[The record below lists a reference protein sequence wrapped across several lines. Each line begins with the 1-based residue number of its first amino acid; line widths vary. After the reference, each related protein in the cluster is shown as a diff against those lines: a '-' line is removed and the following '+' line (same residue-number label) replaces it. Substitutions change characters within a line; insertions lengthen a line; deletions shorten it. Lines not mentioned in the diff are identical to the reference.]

1 MSSVDETIGKL
12 NILVAYPYLKPDM
25 IEKIRAAGPSVRFVL
40 DSGAFTAWKSGK
52 PIALDDYCK
61 FIEKLPIVPW
71 KYFTLDVI
79 GDPHGS
85 MKNYEIMLKRG
96 FAPVP
101 IFTRG
106 EDPSVLED
114 YYKHSDIVGIGGLV
128 GTPKNKAFI
137 NGIMQRVRNRRVH
150 WLGFTNIE
158 FIKQYRPYM
167 CDSSAWE
174 NSARYAEIRL
184 YMGNGKIIQI
194 SKVNFQTRPD
204 QKIIERVIALGG
216 DPYALATNSAWSGG
230 LTENR
235 KLGGASGVALSL
247 DIERNLKT
255 KMFLAVAGQPGLDIL
270 IEKYNFLQTRRD
282 A

>member
-1 MSSVDETIGKL
+1 MSSVDETTGKL
-12 NILVAYPYLKPDM
+12 NILVAYPYLKPAM
-25 IEKIRAAGPSVRFVL
+25 VEEIRAAGPSVRFVL

-71 KYFTLDVI
+71 RYFSLDVI
-79 GDPHGS
+79 GDPHAS
-85 MKNYEIMLKRG
+85 LKNYEEMLRRG

-101 IFTRG
+101 VFTRG
-106 EDPSVLED
+106 EDPSVLDD
-114 YYKHSDIVGIGGLV
+114 YYKHSDVVGIGGLV
-128 GTPKNKAFI
+128 GTPKNKAFV
-137 NGIMQRVRNRRVH
+137 NGIMRRVRDRRVH

-167 CDSSAWE
+167 CDSSSWE
-174 NSARYAEIRL
+174 NGARYACIRL
-184 YMGNGKIIQI
+184 YMGNGKIIPI

-216 DPYALATNSAWSGG
+216 DPYALATNGAWAGNI
-230 LTENR
+230 TESR
-235 KLGGASGVALSL
+235 TLGGASGVALSL

-255 KMFLAVAGQPGLDIL
+255 KMFIALGSLLFLNIL
-270 IEKYNFLQTRRD
+270 IEKHNFLQTRRE